1 MHPTSVRFTVWCL
14 ACSIVGMA
22 SAQDTL
28 TLDEALRLARTNNG
42 DIKAATFDVKAA
54 GARVNQ
60 ARSAFYPTITP
71 FAEYNN
77 RRSTTDTSFGTT
89 ISKFDGFTT
98 GVNASWNI
106 LDAGQREFSLLAS
119 RRSEDALK
127 FDAIQTLRGTLTTV
141 HEQYYEA
148 LRAQELLRVAQS
160 QVDRTQ
166 KIYDQAEFGARPEI
180 GSVARKDVFQ
190 ARADLLN
197 SKVELLRIKN
207 LTATTLSDLKATIGW
222 DQRTDLPTL
231 AKVEQPAEFAQ
242 PEAREKIVADGLRD
256 RADLQA
262 GRKRLESLEYA
273 VKRADRD
280 AGFSFDLDLNYSR
293 NFSPNEDD
301 SRNLS
306 LLVTYPLFDGG
317 RLREAA
323 REQKFNLQASRSA
336 FRQTER
342 QAEAQIESAYAQYV
356 QNIERV
362 NASKLALEAAQ
373 VNYDAAIAAQR
384 EGANDVIEVLTA
396 QVSLVTAESNYI
408 EATYDFYV
416 SDVNLRL
423 VTGKAI
429 PGEAQQ

>member
-1 MHPTSVRFTVWCL
+1 MHPTLARITVWCL
-14 ACSIVGMA
+14 ACSLIGMA
-22 SAQDTL
+22 AAQDTL
-28 TLDEALRLARTNNG
+28 TLDEALRLARLNNG
-42 DIKAATFDVKAA
+42 NIKAAAYDVRAA

-60 ARSAFYPTITP
+60 ARAAFYPTITP
-71 FAEYNN
+71 FVEYNN
-77 RRSTTDTSFGTT
+77 RRSTTDTSLGNA

-106 LDAGQREFSLLAS
+106 LDGGQREFSLLSS
-119 RRSEDALK
+119 RRSEDALR
-127 FDAIQTLRGTLTTV
+127 FDAIQTLRRTLATV
-141 HEQYYEA
+141 HQQYYEA
-148 LRAQELLRVAQS
+148 LRAQELLRVTQS

-197 SKVELLRIKN
+197 AKVELLRVRR

-222 DQRTDLPTL
+222 DRRDDLPTL
-231 AKVEQPAEFAQ
+231 GKVGEPTEFIP
-242 PEAREKIVADGLRD
+242 PEARDKVVADGLRD

-262 GRKRLESLEYA
+262 TRRRIDSQRYA
-273 VKRADRD
+273 AKRADRD

-293 NFSPNEDD
+293 NFSPNENDN
-301 SRNLS
+301 RNLT

-317 RLREAA
+317 RLREIA
-323 REQKFNLQASRSA
+323 REQKLNLQASEA
-336 FRQTER
+336 ALVQTER
-342 QAEAQIESAYAQYV
+342 QAEAEIESAYAQYV

-362 NASKLALEAAQ
+362 NASKQALEAAQ

-384 EGANDVIEVLTA
+384 EGANDVIDVLTA

-408 EATYDFYV
+408 EATYDYFV

-429 PGEAQQ
+429 PGELEQ